1 MKASCV
7 AQCPGRPRRSTAP
20 PRQRG
25 VFVPT
30 LRQPEDLS
38 MKESAQ
44 EAELAARAAAYV
56 AQGYGLAFNPET
68 TLGIIASYRNQA
80 ARIRARLAQLAV
92 ELDLPALVQVSVD
105 TVERYQGSQRE
116 VIIVS
121 FCCHHEHQLEL
132 MVSPDETGQVDRKLN
147 VALTRARQQL
157 VLLGNAEMLSRAPHH
172 AALLARV
179 R

>member
-1 MKASCV
+1 
-7 AQCPGRPRRSTAP
+7 
-20 PRQRG
+20 
-25 VFVPT
+25 
-30 LRQPEDLS
+30 

-44 EAELAARAAAYV
+44 EAELAGQAAAYV
-56 AQGYGLAFNPET
+56 AQGYGHKFNPET

-92 ELDLPALVQVSVD
+92 ELSLPALAQVSVD

-147 VALTRARQQL
+147 VALTRGRQQL
-157 VLLGNAEMLSRAPHH
+157 VLLGNETMLARAPHH

-179 R
+179 GALPGAE

>member
-1 MKASCV
+1 M
-7 AQCPGRPRRSTAP
+7 
-20 PRQRG
+20 
-25 VFVPT
+25 
-30 LRQPEDLS
+30 
-38 MKESAQ
+38 
-44 EAELAARAAAYV
+44 ELH
-56 AQGYGLAFNPET
+56 
-68 TLGIIASYRNQA
+68 
-80 ARIRARLAQLAV
+80 
-92 ELDLPALVQVSVD
+92 LPALAQVSVD

-157 VLLGNAEMLSRAPHH
+157 VLLGNEEMLSRAPHH

>member
-1 MKASCV
+1 
-7 AQCPGRPRRSTAP
+7 
-20 PRQRG
+20 
-25 VFVPT
+25 
-30 LRQPEDLS
+30 

-44 EAELAARAAAYV
+44 EAELAGQAAAYV
-56 AQGYGLAFNPET
+56 VQGYGTTFNPET

-92 ELDLPALVQVSVD
+92 ELNLPVLAQVSVD

-147 VALTRARQQL
+147 VALTRGRQQL
-157 VLLGNAEMLSRAPHH
+157 VLLGNETMLARAPHH

-179 R
+179 GARPVAG